1 MLADD
6 VVQPGAAQGHAGSQV
21 DTHADGAL
29 VQVGLAA
36 GLAGRQA
43 QHGHHRVAHQHDDAN
58 VRHAFVADALEDLV
72 GGDPVL
78 DQRTVAVPAQRVQ
91 AGEDARDLVLDLLV
105 ADDLARHRAVAV
117 LEAVGDHQDAVT
129 TGALRRLDDEI
140 AAPTNDLVELLDLF
154 LGLDDA
160 VHFRHMDAGRQ
171 GALLGDDLVI
181 DDRVQVALVV
191 LQHVVRV
198 APVDTHDAPGLQGF
212 PRLDQAKHQASAF
225 FRNALKRTSSVR
237 R

>member
-1 MLADD
+1 MPAEG
-6 VVQPGAAQGHAGSQV
+6 VQPS
-21 DTHADGAL
+21 
-29 VQVGLAA
+29 
-36 GLAGRQA
+36 
-43 QHGHHRVAHQHDDAN
+43 
-58 VRHAFVADALEDLV
+58 
-72 GGDPVL
+72 
-78 DQRTVAVPAQRVQ
+78 
-91 AGEDARDLVLDLLV
+91 EDAGNLVLDFLM
-105 ADDLARHRAVAV
+105 ADDLARHCAVAV
-117 LEAVGDHQDAVT
+117 LEAVGDYQDAVT
-129 TGALRRLDDEI
+129 AGALRRLDDEI
-140 AAPTNDLVELLDLF
+140 AATADDLVELLDLF
-154 LGLDDA
+154 FGLDDA

-171 GALLGDDLVI
+171 CALLGDDLVV